1 MPDPAKNPADN
12 PAASLFDP
20 RALSMRAARAAKLWP
35 AGDFL
40 HRRAAAAMAER
51 LDDVARDFATVGV
64 VGAGGGAY
72 AESLRG
78 RPGVARVIQLEADP
92 AMAAVAAR
100 AAPWAETVTGQ
111 GQAMLGAAALGEG
124 ACDLILSGLA
134 LHRENDPV
142 GALIQMRRALK
153 PDGLFLGALLG
164 GRTLHEL
171 RAALA
176 EAEIAEEGG
185 LSPRVAPMADVRD
198 LGGLLQRAGF
208 AMPVAD
214 VERIEAS
221 YADPLAL
228 MRDLR
233 AMGEGNALSE
243 RRRRFL
249 RRATLARA
257 AALYADSFPAPQGR
271 VRATF
276 EIVWLSGW
284 APGPDQ
290 PTPKRPGS
298 ATARLADALGAVER
312 PLGDKAGG

>member
-1 MPDPAKNPADN
+1 MSDTP
-12 PAASLFDP
+12 SLFDR
-20 RALSMRAARAAKLWP
+20 RALSMRAARAARLWP
-35 AGDFL
+35 TGAFL
-40 HRRAAAAMAER
+40 HQRAAEGLAER
-51 LDDVARDFATVGV
+51 LDDVARAFATVGV
-64 VGAGGGAY
+64 VGTGGGVHAQ
-72 AESLRG
+72 ALEG
-78 RPGVARVIQLEADP
+78 RPGVERVVQIEAHP
-92 AMAAVAAR
+92 PMAALAAR
-100 AAPWAETVTGQ
+100 AAPWAETVIGE
-111 GQAMLGAAALGEG
+111 GAAALDEG
-124 ACDLILSGLA
+124 SCDLILSGLS

-142 GALIQMRRALK
+142 GALIQIRRALK
-153 PDGLFLGALLG
+153 PDGLFLGALFG

-176 EAEIAEEGG
+176 EAEIAQEGG

-214 VERIEAS
+214 VERVEAT

-233 AMGEGNALSE
+233 AMGEANALTE
-243 RRRRFL
+243 RRRTFL
-249 RRATLARA
+249 RRATLAHA

-276 EIVWLSGW
+276 EIAYLIGW

-290 PTPKRPGS
+290 PVAKRPGS
-298 ATARLADALGAVER
+298 AKMRLADALGAVER
-312 PLGDKAGG
+312 PAGEKAGR